1 MKNFTLLFGLF
12 LTTQIYSQIQQF
24 DSPSSGSTFTKNRG
38 YTAEQGR
45 KYNMENFYSHPDFG
59 KLTFAA
65 PYGKNVVED
74 ISKRTS
80 NSRYYIDLDDPTFF
94 YIEQS
99 AGAINTYVDGYWR
112 AIDATLHQENST
124 RYKSGVQP
132 CPTILD
138 VAAKKTQIQLG
149 ENTFGFNNFLLKI
162 VDNNN
167 QTTLAQA
174 NWSQITVTNNGAYI
188 TEVFPGI
195 DMRLVYKQGAVKS
208 EFIIKQNLNVKKLIF
223 VDQLDVPAYL
233 NGYISVDENTGLQYV
248 LFNNINNGEIEIKI
262 DPARCRDAS
271 DSKKSWLNPYEWSN
285 NCLSIICDS
294 TILNDPLKIYPI
306 IVDPLV
312 TVVGPIASPANL
324 MGSLP
329 APAACSHTI
338 NVTYPGGTTPWDVS
352 AYWDVTSDFCYDDLV
367 DYGFFLDCYMSEAQV
382 WITSSC
388 GGPSPVGA
396 PGIIWTCI
404 GCNTP
409 GFWTPT
415 LPFGSSGTQSLAQ
428 CYAPSCS
435 SQNMSFTINFNRSYC
450 GNFYGYDMCPWATSY
465 CNYMNNWSVT
475 LQGRNAET
483 LSNTATGNGS
493 QTIAAPTCA
502 SGTQLLNPT
511 PQYGVPGYTYVWSTG
526 ATTPTITVPNAIG
539 TYTCQVTDAC
549 GTVRTATFTIT
560 CPLGIALND
569 FEAVLKETNV
579 ELTWNTKS
587 DAALIQFDVLRAG
600 SDLQFQKIGSVVAN
614 AADTDA
620 YRYVDTKPLAGINY
634 YQLAMLN
641 KNNEVELSEIRSVL
655 TKDNPLRGLTVVP
668 NPNKGS
674 FTLDLL
680 ILQEDTY
687 VVEVIATDG
696 RIFYQEEMLLKKGKQ
711 ILPITA
717 PSLEKGT
724 YIARIRCGNNVF
736 QEKFV
741 VD

>member
-1 MKNFTLLFGLF
+1 MKYFTLLFGLF

-138 VAAKKTQIQLG
+138 VAAKKTQIELG
-149 ENTFGFNNFLLKI
+149 ENTFGFNNFSLKI

-174 NWSQITVTNNGAYI
+174 NWSQIKVTNNGAYI

-195 DMRLVYKQGAVKS
+195 DMRLIYKQGAIKS
-208 EFIIKQNLNVKKLIF
+208 EFIIKQNLNVKRLSFIDNLEIPQNYSSHFMATENNAHESLLLK
-223 VDQLDVPAYL
+223 
-233 NGYISVDENTGLQYV
+233 NNNTG
-248 LFNNINNGEIEIKI
+248 IDEIEYS
-262 DPARCRDAS
+262 PAISYDAS
-271 DSKKSWLNPYEWSN
+271 GLKQNWHNSFVLSN
-285 NCLSIICDS
+285 NLLEIVCDS
-294 TILNDPLKIYPI
+294 VLLNNSSIVYPLT
-306 IVDPLV
+306 VDPLV
-312 TVVGPIASPANL
+312 TVVGPIASPNNL
-324 MGSLP
+324 MGSLLSP
-329 APAACSHTI
+329 AFCSHTI
-338 NVTYPGGTTPWDVS
+338 NVTYPGGTTPWDLS
-352 AYWDVTSDFCYDDLV
+352 ASWEIRTTGL
-367 DYGFFLDCYMSEAQV
+367 CYMSDSQV
-382 WITSSC
+382 WFTSSC
-388 GGPSPVGA
+388 GGISPTGA
-396 PGIIWTCI
+396 PGIVWTC
-404 GCNTP
+404 P
-409 GFWTPT
+409 GFGCMVSGTWNPI
-415 LPFGSSGTQSLAQ
+415 LPFAADPSTRSLVQ
-428 CYAPSCS
+428 CYAPSCLN
-435 SQNMSFTINFNRSYC
+435 QTMNFTINFNRLYGA
-450 GNFYGYDMCPWATSY
+450 GNCTYTSSN
-465 CNYMNNWSVT
+465 CNRMFNWSVT

-560 CPLGIALND
+560 CPLGITLND
-569 FEAVLKETNV
+569 FEATLKETSV
-579 ELTWNTKS
+579 ELTWNTES
-587 DAALIQFDVLRAG
+587 ETELIQFDVLRAG
-600 SDLQFQKIGSVVAN
+600 SDLQFQKIGSVEAN
-614 AADTDA
+614 VTDLET
-620 YRYVDTKPLAGINY
+620 YRFVDTNPLNGINY

-641 KNNEVELSEIRSVL
+641 QNNEVELSEIRSAL

-674 FTLDLL
+674 FSLDLL
-680 ILQEDTY
+680 IQQEDTY
-687 VVEVIATDG
+687 VVEVIAADG
-696 RIFYQEEMLLKKGKQ
+696 RIFYQQEVLLKKGKQ

-724 YIARIRCGNNVF
+724 YIARVRSGNNVF